1 MKHLSS
7 TSCLLSVLVLLG
19 GCGGGGRTSG
29 PPPASSPAPPSDPPP
44 HALDIAGNWQ
54 FSTTSVAGMAH
65 ATISGSIAQSGSSVS
80 GAAHLDGSKCFDR
93 LTTIGLTGTLTGSNI
108 SLTSTSVDGQVT
120 TFTGSIS
127 NDALNG
133 ADSALAGT
141 YTIDG
146 GCANGDH
153 GNVTGIRIPFIA
165 NTLNG
170 TFTTSGGETFD
181 VVGDEAQFGTAS
193 SEGSFGIT
201 GTVTFSTPCFSS
213 GTITPGTFPS
223 GSFIIGTSVALE
235 IETGNGTVTF
245 LGTLNRDRS
254 EIRGNYT
261 VGGGTCDDTGTAVL
275 VVSSPW
281 DY

>member
-1 MKHLSS
+1 M
-7 TSCLLSVLVLLG
+7 
-19 GCGGGGRTSG
+19 
-29 PPPASSPAPPSDPPP
+29 PP
-44 HALDIAGNWQ
+44 LTIAGSITQ
-54 FSTTSVAGMAH
+54 SDSSVAGEVH
-65 ATISGSIAQSGSSVS
+65 V
-80 GAAHLDGSKCFDR
+80 DGSGCFDQH
-93 LTTIGLTGTLTGSNI
+93 TAIALTGTFTNSNV
-108 SLTSTSVDGQVT
+108 SLTSTAVDGQVI

-127 NDALNG
+127 DDALNG

-153 GNVTGIRIPFIA
+153 GNVTGMRIAVIA
-165 NTLNG
+165 NILNG

-181 VVGDEAQFGTAS
+181 VVGDEAQSGTAS

-245 LGTLNRDRS
+245 LGTLNRDRN

-261 VGGGTCDDTGTAVL
+261 VGGSTCDDTGTAVL

>member
-7 TSCLLSVLVLLG
+7 TLWLLSALVLLC
-19 GCGGGGRTSG
+19 GCGGGGRTSALPSN
-29 PPPASSPAPPSDPPP
+29 PPPPNPPAQG
-44 HALDIAGNWQ
+44 LNVAGNWQ
-54 FSTTSVAGMAH
+54 FSTTSVAGMPPV
-65 ATISGSIAQSGSSVS
+65 TIAGSINQSGSSVS
-80 GAAHLDGSKCFDR
+80 GAVHVHGSTCFDY
-93 LTTIGLTGTLTGSNI
+93 LTTIGLTGTLTGSDM

-120 TFTGSIS
+120 TFTGTIS
-127 NDALNG
+127 DDALNG
-133 ADSALAGT
+133 TNSAFTGT
-141 YTIDG
+141 YTING

-153 GNVTGIRIPFIA
+153 GSITGIRIPFIG

-170 TFTTSGGETFD
+170 TFTTSGGETFN
-181 VVGDEAQFGTAS
+181 VAGDEAQNSTPS
-193 SEGSFGIT
+193 TEGSFGIT
-201 GTVTFSTPCFSS
+201 GTVTFRTSCFSS

-254 EIRGNYT
+254 EIRGAYT
-261 VGGGTCDDTGTAVL
+261 VVGGTCDQTGTAVL
-275 VVSSPW
+275 VVSSPF